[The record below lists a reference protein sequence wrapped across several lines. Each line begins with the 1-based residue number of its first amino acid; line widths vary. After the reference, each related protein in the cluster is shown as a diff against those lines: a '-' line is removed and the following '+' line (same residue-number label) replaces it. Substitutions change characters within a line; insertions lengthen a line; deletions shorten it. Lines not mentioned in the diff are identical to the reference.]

1 MSTTMVRQAGRA
13 GATRRGGLRLVA
25 DHGRVI
31 GDLRP
36 HEGTVRQA
44 ALRTAVPTGT
54 GVATRVAGRS
64 ENERRRVAAGAPA
77 GVPIGQEPSART
89 GGRQPAR
96 AKRPPVRLTRRGRLV
111 VTVALALLVAAT
123 SMALAVAG
131 IG

>member
-44 ALRTAVPTGT
+44 ALRTAVPAGG
-54 GVATRVAGRS
+54 GVATGVAGRS
-64 ENERRRVAAGAPA
+64 ENERRRVAAG
-77 GVPIGQEPSART
+77 VSARPPA
-89 GGRQPAR
+89 RPPARPLAQPPAR

-111 VTVALALLVAAT
+111 VTVALALLVAAG
-123 SMALAVAG
+123 SMALGVAG